1 MTNSEIVKSHILPLF
16 TERLE
21 IMNTFNIVVKNDA
34 NSKVYNW
41 FGCSLSEMITLFST
55 LYTVI
60 IR

>member
-1 MTNSEIVKSHILPLF
+1 MTNLEIVKSHILPLF

-41 FGCSLSEMITLFST
+41 FGC
-55 LYTVI
+55 
-60 IR
+60 

>member
-1 MTNSEIVKSHILPLF
+1 MKFQMTNSEIVKSHILPLF

-41 FGCSLSEMITLFST
+41 FGC
-55 LYTVI
+55 
-60 IR
+60 